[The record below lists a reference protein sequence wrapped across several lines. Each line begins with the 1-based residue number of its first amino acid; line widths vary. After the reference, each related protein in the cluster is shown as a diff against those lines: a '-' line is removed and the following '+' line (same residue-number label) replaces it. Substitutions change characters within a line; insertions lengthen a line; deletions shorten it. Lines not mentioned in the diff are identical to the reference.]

1 MGTKQEIGIA
11 IVTDNATGERKVAI
25 GSLESDT
32 MLIFNMTELKAL
44 HTAIVDAIAYMEEHG
59 THITESVPEG
69 AVRH

>member
-11 IVTDNATGERKVAI
+11 VVADNATGERKIAI
-25 GSLESDT
+25 VSVESNT
-32 MLIFNMTELKAL
+32 MLVFNMEELKAL
-44 HTAIVDAIAYMEEHG
+44 QIALIDAIAYMEEHG